1 MIKYAK
7 VIDNDLG
14 LCEVGLGTNSE
25 FYKSIGMTELDV
37 EISEK
42 DNQWYL
48 SEKCPHYTPEE
59 KEAIERARLD
69 SLTLTPS
76 DVERALLKA
85 KGMDF
90 DDLKAFLKEEGFTDL
105 QIKAIGVEL
114 RANNF
119 YRGATMGEAPQQI
132 RIVDTIGALLGYTPE
147 DMDYLFENKELPEK
161 EVEPETDT
169 DTESETDTEPETD
182 TETEE

>member
-1 MIKYAK
+1 MEIKDSINKPYTEQQRMRF
-7 VIDNDLG
+7 IIRNNHNLG
-14 LCEVGLGTNSE
+14 FEIRETEVALEAWG
-25 FYKSIGMTELDV
+25 YTE
-37 EISEK
+37 
-42 DNQWYL
+42 
-48 SEKCPHYTPEE
+48 EE
-59 KEAIERARLD
+59 QQEQQRQRID

-90 DDLKAFLKEEGFTDL
+90 DDLKAFLKESGYTDL

-132 RIVDTIGALLGYTPE
+132 RIVDAIGTLLGYTSD
-147 DMDYLFENKELPEK
+147 DMDYLFLNKELPAKEEEEPEE
-161 EVEPETDT
+161 EVEE
-169 DTESETDTEPETD
+169 
-182 TETEE
+182 